1 LLTLY
6 LPTLDRLDPRLP
18 GNRPAPAMQPAV
30 EIAPARCIWSPRAV
44 VPDALSRTTLAETEV
59 LVPGAAH
66 LESSRNLLTHLKTK
80 MNHIA
85 SLVQR
90 EVLRRRT
97 FAIISHPDAGKT
109 TLTEKLLLFG
119 GCMDV
124 AGAVRGRK
132 TQRAATSDWM
142 ELEKQRGISVSSTVL
157 TFEFDGYQVN
167 LLDTPGHHDFSE
179 DTYRTLMAADCA
191 VMVIDLAKGVESQ
204 TEKLFRVCALRQIP
218 VLTFVNKVDR
228 PGQAPLAIL
237 AEIEAKLGV
246 EAVPQNWPIGTGA
259 EFRGVIEVA
268 NQTAH
273 LFDEKAGDRRI
284 GFRSVPLAALAN
296 ETGIQADSLA
306 RVREEIELLAGA
318 GADFDREKFLAGRMS
333 PVFFGSALTNWG
345 VEHFL
350 RSFLTLCPPPG
361 ARESDAGPIAAGR
374 AEFAGFVFKIQ
385 ANLDPR
391 HRDRVAFV
399 RVCAGRFQREMEVLH
414 PRSGKKLKLRRAHR
428 VFGQERETMDEAF
441 PGDIIGLVNPGE
453 FHLGDTI
460 CEGPPLNFDPLPQF
474 SPEFFGV
481 LRCQDTA
488 RRKQF
493 DRGLKQL
500 LEEGAIQMF
509 VDPRAARAEPILA
522 AVGELQFDVVRFRLE
537 SEYST
542 QTELHWL
549 PFKVAR
555 WVNNTADGV
564 RHLDLPYS
572 ARLVR
577 DQLGHHVVLL
587 HSTWDM
593 DYLQRENPKV
603 AFSPMRVAKIQPTVP
618 QPPDSAATRRLAI

>member
-1 LLTLY
+1 
-6 LPTLDRLDPRLP
+6 
-18 GNRPAPAMQPAV
+18 
-30 EIAPARCIWSPRAV
+30 
-44 VPDALSRTTLAETEV
+44 
-59 LVPGAAH
+59 
-66 LESSRNLLTHLKTK
+66 
-80 MNHIA
+80 MNDIA
-85 SLVQR
+85 SLIQR

-119 GCMDV
+119 GCIDV

-132 TQRAATSDWM
+132 SQRAATSDWM

-191 VMVIDLAKGVESQ
+191 VMVIDLAKGVEAQ

-228 PGQAPLAIL
+228 QGQAPLAIL
-237 AEIEAKLGV
+237 AEIEAKLGI
-246 EAVPQNWPIGTGA
+246 EAVPQNWPLGTGKD
-259 EFRGVIEVA
+259 FCGVVEMA
-268 NQTAH
+268 NRTAY
-273 LFDEKAGDRRI
+273 LFDEKNGDRRI
-284 GFRSVPLAALAN
+284 GYRSVALATLAAH
-296 ETGIQADSLA
+296 EIDTDSLSQ
-306 RVREEIELLAGA
+306 VREEVELLSAAGA
-318 GADFDREKFLAGRMS
+318 TFAREKFLTGRMS

-350 RSFLTLCPPPG
+350 RGFLALCPPPG
-361 ARESDAGPIAAGR
+361 GRQSDAGPIEAGR
-374 AEFAGFVFKIQ
+374 PEFAGFVFKIQ

-414 PRSGKKLKLRRAHR
+414 PRSGKKLRLRRAHR

-460 CEGPPLNFDPLPQF
+460 CEGQPLNFEPLPQF
-474 SPEFFGV
+474 SPEFFA
-481 LRCQDTA
+481 LLKCPDSA

-493 DRGLKQL
+493 GRGLQQL

-509 VDPRAARAEPILA
+509 VDPRAARVQPILA

-537 SEYST
+537 SEYNT
-542 QTELHWL
+542 QTEIQWL
-549 PFKVAR
+549 PFKLAR
-555 WVNNTADGV
+555 WVNNAAEGLRD
-564 RHLDLPYS
+564 LSLPYS

-577 DQLGHHVVLL
+577 DQYGHHVVLL
-587 HSTWDM
+587 QSAWDTH
-593 DYLQRENPKV
+593 YLQRENPTLD
-603 AFSPMRVAKIQPTVP
+603 FSPMRRARMQPGGP
-618 QPPDSAATRRLAI
+618 CQPVLAGTPRLAV